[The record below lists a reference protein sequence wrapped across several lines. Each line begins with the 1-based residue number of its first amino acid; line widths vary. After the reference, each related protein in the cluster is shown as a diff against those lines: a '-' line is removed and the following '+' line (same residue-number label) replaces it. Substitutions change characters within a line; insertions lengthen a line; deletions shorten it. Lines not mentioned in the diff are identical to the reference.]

1 MRNFKWSLN
10 KSKTITGKVAT
21 KEFLLGLA
29 LLVILSWWITGP
41 IPQRQTYHDFA
52 DQRTWFEISNS
63 LDVLTNIPFC
73 LVGLLGIAVLQHNRQ
88 FESPVFRMYLTF
100 FVSVFLTGLGSAY
113 YHLYP
118 SDSTL
123 VWDRLPLSIAVMSF
137 LSLVFAERV
146 NLELGQKLFHWL
158 VVAGVCSVVYWVW
171 LGDLRLYILVQ
182 FGSILVMPFILW
194 RYKGSNSGVLWTALN
209 FYVAAKIFEYMD
221 EQIYQYSTELISGHS
236 LKHIAASLSTFMVVV
251 KLSLEANDKH
261 A

>member
-88 FESPVFRMYLTF
+88 FESPVFRMYLTL